1 MIIVTGASS
10 GVGLFLFNEL
20 RQTHEVVGF
29 YNTTPPKNNKED
41 YYLLDITSGSA
52 VEEFVNKFSTRLSKI
67 VLINCAGITYNA
79 FAHKTDIEEWNKV
92 IDVNLKGT
100 FNVIKNLLPIMRAE
114 KYGRIIN
121 LSSVVAS
128 RPTPGVSAYSASKA
142 ALSGMVKS
150 LAVENARFNI
160 LINNIDLGYSELGMI
175 KQVPEEFLNK
185 IKENIPS
192 ENLCP
197 KEEIKRTVMYLIES
211 SYINGS
217 SINLSGGLI

>member
-10 GVGLFLFNEL
+10 GVGLYLFNEL
-20 RQTHEVVGF
+20 RQIDEIVGF
-29 YNTTPPKNNKED
+29 YNSTPPKNNNED

-52 VEEFVNKFSTRLSKI
+52 VEEFVKNFGSRLSNI

-79 FAHKTDIEEWNKV
+79 FAHKTDLEEWNKV

-121 LSSVVAS
+121 LSSVVAIK
-128 RPTPGVSAYSASKA
+128 PTPGVSAYSASKA

-175 KQVPEEFLNK
+175 KQVPEAFLNK

-197 KEEIKRTVMYLIES
+197 KEEIKRTVMYLIDS
-211 SYINGS
+211 TYINGS